1 MAEDRV
7 TRIGRILKVQEQLH
21 RAEEW
26 RLAEI
31 ERQLEGFEAEQ
42 REIVDAL
49 NSESGL
55 QSLFLDASVR
65 RVRSLGE
72 AVRGTEA
79 ERQAQSARVLET
91 GSRLK
96 AAERLMQR
104 AESEARREEEDS
116 QLRDAV
122 ERLAAQAPGKH
133 TDRK

>member
-7 TRIGRILKVQEQLH
+7 SRIGRILKVQQQLH

-65 RVRSLGE
+65 RVRSLGD
-72 AVRGTEA
+72 AVRGTEV
-79 ERQAQSARVLET
+79 EREAQSARVLET

-116 QLRDAV
+116 QLQEAV
-122 ERLAAQAPGKH
+122 ERIAAQAPGKH
-133 TDRK
+133 TD

>member
-7 TRIGRILKVQEQLH
+7 TRIGRILKVQQQLH